1 MEKQTLAQRIKE
13 LNKELDPFYLVDLDN
28 GKFSLCVQINHMDF
42 EFGQPAFD
50 AYAHEVGTPP
60 RDHAGYVTY
69 GSGYDWEAAFR
80 EAFKDDPNLKRIRFD
95 CESSGFFCDGNDL
108 DMMAEFGRQFRA
120 LCLDTARF
128 TPIVSAGMKNARIRR
143 YEEHRMENS
152 VRGYIM
158 RHPAAKFHIRTNESD
173 FMLAPGDGAG
183 LLDGTI
189 PSVSSLNGDAVL
201 LAEDFLEYQV
211 TGYQEDLLDKDFLK
225 LIAEPEM
232 EEVFDDSQHM

>member
-28 GKFSLCVQINHMDF
+28 GKFSLCVQINHMDV

-50 AYAHEVGTPP
+50 AYAHEVGKPP
-60 RDHAGYVTY
+60 RDNAGYVTY

-95 CESSGFFCDGNDL
+95 CESCGFFCNGDDL
-108 DMMAEFGRQFRA
+108 DMMADFGRQFRS

-128 TPIVSAGMKNARIRR
+128 APIVSAGMKNDRIRR

-158 RHPAAKFHIRTNESD
+158 RHPTAKFHIRTGEGD
-173 FMLAPGDGAG
+173 FMIAPGSGERLLEGSFTSVASINGEVSLPADV
-183 LLDGTI
+183 LLD
-189 PSVSSLNGDAVL
+189 
-201 LAEDFLEYQV
+201 YQV
-211 TGYQEDLLDKDFLK
+211 TDYQEDLLEKDFLK
-225 LIAEPEM
+225 LIVEPEM